1 MKINASNFSK
11 NRKRLSLTQLR
22 VNKILT
28 CVINSYEK
36 IISDG
41 IVYNY
46 SDKGSIKEED
56 YLRNRLVDD
65 YLEYE
70 LSTIESGTNNFTVNK
85 EVSEEYRGFLD
96 GELHDD
102 PIDIHVVDYALKNS
116 WGQKTKPYF
125 AIECKRL
132 VKSVSSYVN
141 DTKKATERDYSKLR
155 LPLEGQLGFIENNS
169 WNYNMVVEIINKNL
183 LSNSNIQTIKQ
194 LEPFE
199 LKNNFK
205 GSYLSE
211 HKKKDNK
218 AFSVYHLFFDYT
230 KIVLI

>member
-22 VNKILT
+22 VHKILT
-28 CVINSYEK
+28 CIINSYEK

-41 IVYNY
+41 IVYDY
-46 SDKGSIKEED
+46 SEKGSIKEED

-70 LSTIESGTNNFTVNK
+70 LSSIENGTNNFTINK
-85 EVSEEYRGFLD
+85 EVSEEYIGFLD
-96 GELHDD
+96 DKLHND
-102 PIDIHVVDYALKNS
+102 PIDIHIVDYALKDS

-132 VKSVSSYVN
+132 VNSVSSYVN

-155 LPLEGQLGFIENNS
+155 LPFEGQLGFIENKN
-169 WNYNMVVEIINKNL
+169 WNYNKAVEIVNKNL
-183 LSNSNIQTIKQ
+183 LSNSNIQTTKK

-199 LKNNFK
+199 LKNNFN
-205 GSYLSE
+205 GSYISQ
-211 HKKKDNK
+211 HNKKDKK
-218 AFSVYHLFFDYT
+218 AFSVYHLFFDYS
-230 KIVLI
+230 KIVLN

>member
-46 SDKGSIKEED
+46 SKIGSIKEED

-70 LSTIESGTNNFTVNK
+70 LSTIESGTNSFTVNK
-85 EVSEEYRGFLD
+85 EVSEEYRGLLD

-132 VKSVSSYVN
+132 IKSVSSYVN

-155 LPLEGQLGFIENNS
+155 LPFEGQLGFIENNS
-169 WNYNMVVEIINKNL
+169 WNYNKVVEIINKNL

-194 LEPFE
+194 LEPLE

-230 KIVLI
+230 KIVLN